1 MLNSVDVLYR
11 NFNTTYLLQT
21 TGPDAVAAVQEE
33 YESLRMWLTERVT
46 TVQRQYDSRTLSR
59 NYEDYVRAEND
70 RLARE
75 PIYQKLEKLMY
86 TQSLVAIAPKS
97 WRELVSLW
105 IELERLHRRWLWLL
119 DLDLPGDFKVIG
131 EWLARAEYLLYFDEI
146 PTSLDER
153 TAAII
158 SEKLEEHSSF
168 FANLPEVVEGFDRA
182 LRSPEAS
189 RIPPERLQEM
199 KDRLETVSR
208 RAPQRKARLKYLEHK
223 CCIVAFTELTKA
235 KLAAWTGKYGR
246 IDHVRALLDDYD
258 NFVTKNKI
266 FQEFDRAYVD
276 IKQVAE
282 EYKRVCEVDRTEA
295 REIDSFLK
303 EVSETWR
310 RVASD
315 VRCARSILEEV
326 ITHWERWNTLSDD
339 FTTWLDKAQHML
351 RVSEDER
358 LEFFHDLT
366 VWKEKHQLLGDAA
379 GVLAATSS
387 EEISQEIK
395 RKYVEIT
402 ERWERVWEEA
412 ER

>member
-1 MLNSVDVLYR
+1 M
-11 NFNTTYLLQT
+11 FQT

-33 YESLRMWLTERVT
+33 YETLRMWLTERVT
-46 TVQRQYDSRTLSR
+46 LIQRQYDSRTLSR
-59 NYEDYVRAEND
+59 NFDDYARAESD

-75 PIYQKLEKLMY
+75 PTYTKLEKLMY
-86 TQSLVAIAPKS
+86 TNSLVAIAPKS

-105 IELERLHRRWLWLL
+105 VELERLHRRWLWML
-119 DLDLPGDFKVIG
+119 DSDLPGDFRNVG

-146 PTSLDER
+146 PTELDER

-158 SEKLEEHSSF
+158 SQKLEEHSEF
-168 FANLPEVVEGFDRA
+168 FAGLPEIADRFEAA
-182 LRSPEAS
+182 LRSSDAS
-189 RIPPERLQEM
+189 RIPTERLHDM
-199 KDRLETVSR
+199 KDRIETVSR

-235 KLAAWTGKYGR
+235 KLSAWTGKYGR

-276 IKQVAE
+276 IKQVAD
-282 EYKRVCEVDRTEA
+282 EYKRVCQLDRSEA
-295 REIDSFLK
+295 REIDAFLK
-303 EVSETWR
+303 DVAETWK
-310 RVASD
+310 RVSSD
-315 VRCARSILEEV
+315 VRCSRSVLEEV
-326 ITHWERWNTLSDD
+326 ISHWERWNTISNE
-339 FTTWLDKAQHML
+339 FTIWLDKAQHML

-366 VWKEKHQLLGDAA
+366 VWKEKHQRLGDAA
-379 GVLAATSS
+379 GFLAATCAD
-387 EEISQEIK
+387 EISSEIK